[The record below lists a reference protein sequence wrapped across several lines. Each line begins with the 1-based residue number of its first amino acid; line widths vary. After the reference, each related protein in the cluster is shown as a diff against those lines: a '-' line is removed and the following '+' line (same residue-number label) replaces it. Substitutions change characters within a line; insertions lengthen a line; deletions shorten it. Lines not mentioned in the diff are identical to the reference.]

1 VQIGLV
7 GDRGFEM
14 TGLKVVAAEIFHS
27 VGIAHALKKEE
38 L

>member
-1 VQIGLV
+1 
-7 GDRGFEM
+7 M